1 MKNRYIAHR
10 SDDGGEVQLLTEHLE
25 GVAAR
30 AREFASA
37 FDAGD
42 LAYACGSVHDIGK
55 YSDEFQRRIN
65 GANISVDHSTAGAQL
80 ICGLETGYFGK
91 LVAYCVMGHHSG
103 LPDGGSKD
111 TDVPGQPT
119 LYGRLGKR
127 LPSYDAYKSECTI
140 PPLVPP
146 GFQPD
151 GDNGGFQVAFLIRM
165 LFSSL
170 VDADWLDTES
180 FMRAGAVKRGGFC
193 GLDVLKQRLDE
204 RLSGFQDPNN
214 ELNAKRTEILNDC
227 LRAAQSERGLFT
239 LTAPTGSGKTLS
251 SVAFAIN
258 HALANRQQ
266 RVIYVVPYNT
276 IIEQNAKVFED
287 IFGAENVLQHH
298 SGISYDAREDAPESD
313 YRKLLATEN
322 WDAPIIVTSS
332 VRFFESLFRNKP
344 SDCRK
349 LHNIAN
355 SVVVFDEAQMIPLA
369 HLLPCVA
376 VIKELVTH
384 YKCSAVLATATQ
396 SSLDE
401 YFRPTALREIAQ
413 NPQDLYEFFRRVT
426 FEVMAKP
433 LSPEELI
440 GQLESHR
447 QVLCVVNTRKRAQE
461 LAGTLS
467 GDVFHLSTTMHPL
480 HRSQILNEVRQRLK
494 SGEPCRVIS
503 TSVIEAGVDIDFP
516 VAYREKA
523 GLDSIVQAAGR
534 CNREGRRKKEE
545 SVVKVFAMEDASSGY
560 IDRNIAAYEHVAR
573 NHQDIASLDAIREY
587 FERLRHII
595 GEEGLDKKSV
605 IQEFNRGLGSASF
618 PFKAVSQVFH
628 LLEDDTRSLIISDGD
643 EAEALICRL
652 RFGERTRGLFRAAQ
666 RYSVSLYESDLKR
679 LRELGLIE
687 IIDEEVI
694 VLAKQYY
701 DERYG
706 VPLAPRGG
714 MGLHA

>member
-1 MKNRYIAHR
+1 MKNHYLAHR
-10 SDDGGEVQLLTEHLE
+10 SADGTEVQLLTEHLE
-25 GVAAR
+25 GVAVR

-80 ICGLETGYFGK
+80 VCSLDTGYLGT
-91 LVAYCVMGHHSG
+91 LVAYCVMGHHAG
-103 LPDGGSKD
+103 LPDGGSENM
-111 TDVPGQPT
+111 PGQPT
-119 LYGRLGKR
+119 LYSRLEKS

-140 PPLVPP
+140 PPLTPP
-146 GFQPD
+146 GFQPED
-151 GDNGGFQVAFLIRM
+151 DNGGFQIAFLIRM

-170 VDADWLDTES
+170 VDADWLDTEF
-180 FMRAGAVKRGGFC
+180 FMQAGSVKRGGFC
-193 GLDVLKQRLDE
+193 DLDELKQRLDE
-204 RLSGFQDPNN
+204 KLSKFQNPNN
-214 ELNAKRTEILNDC
+214 ELNAKRTAILNDC
-227 LRAAQSERGLFT
+227 LRTAQNERGLFT

-298 SGISYDAREDAPESD
+298 NGISYDVSENASESD

-376 VIKELVTH
+376 VIKELVAH
-384 YKCSAVLATATQ
+384 YNCSAVLATATQ

-401 YFRPTALREIAQ
+401 YFAPTVLQEITK
-413 NPQDLYEFFRRVT
+413 NPQDLYEYFRRVI
-426 FEVMAKP
+426 FEVRAQP
-433 LSPEELI
+433 LSLDGLI
-440 GQLESHR
+440 EQLESHE
-447 QVLCVVNTRKRAQE
+447 QVLCIVNTRKRAQE
-461 LAGTLS
+461 LVEALS
-467 GDVFHLSTTMHPL
+467 GDVFHLSTTMYPL
-480 HRSQILNEVRQRLK
+480 HRSRILNEIQQRLK
-494 SGEPCRVIS
+494 SGVPCRVVS

-516 VAYREKA
+516 AAYREKA

-545 SVVKVFAMEDASSGY
+545 SVVRIFAMEDALLGY
-560 IDRNIAAYEHVAR
+560 IDWNIAAYEHAAR
-573 NHQDIASLDAIREY
+573 TYQDIASLDAIREY
-587 FERLRHII
+587 FERLRYII
-595 GEEGLDKKSV
+595 GEEGLDKNSV
-605 IQEFNRGLGSASF
+605 IQEFNTGLGSASF
-618 PFKAVSQVFH
+618 PFKTISQMFH
-628 LLEDDTRSLIISDGD
+628 LIEDNTRSLIVSDGD

-652 RFGERTRGLFRAAQ
+652 RFGERTRGLFRAVQ
-666 RYSVSLYESDLKR
+666 RYSVSLYENDWRKLH
-679 LRELGLIE
+679 EMGVIE
-687 IIDEEVI
+687 VIDEEVM

-701 DERYG
+701 DVRYG
-706 VPLAPRGG
+706 VPLAPKGG
-714 MGLHA
+714 IGLFS